1 MLAIVWP
8 MIDPKLIDELSQH
21 LSASLPDGIRS
32 LQADLS
38 KNFRSSLE
46 SGLAKLDLVTRE
58 EFEVQR
64 AVLARTREKLA
75 RLERQVAALEAERDS
90 ASD

>member
-1 MLAIVWP
+1 MLAIVRP

-46 SGLAKLDLVTRE
+46 AGLAKLDLVTRE
-58 EFEVQR
+58 EFEVQC

-75 RLERQVAALEAERDS
+75 RLERQVADLEAQRNK

>member
-1 MLAIVWP
+1 MVAIVWP
-8 MIDPKLIDELSQH
+8 MIDAKLIDELSQH

-46 SGLAKLDLVTRE
+46 AGLAKLDLVTRE
-58 EFEVQR
+58 EFDVQS

-75 RLERQVAALEAERDS
+75 RLERQVAALESRRDQ
-90 ASD
+90 AAD